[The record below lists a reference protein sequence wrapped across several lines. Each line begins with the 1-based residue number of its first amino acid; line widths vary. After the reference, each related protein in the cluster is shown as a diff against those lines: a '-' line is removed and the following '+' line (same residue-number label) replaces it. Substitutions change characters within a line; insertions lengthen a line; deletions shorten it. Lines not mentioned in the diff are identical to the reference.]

1 MKAAKNT
8 ICICFDKDAEAAAR
22 LYAATFP
29 DSEITGVHRAPS
41 DFPGGKQTDRYWD
54 AIVKYGGQE
63 SGCGRFKPHDLRSQ
77 RHTSMYRVLF
87 AVFSWLAATCAL
99 SAVDVSALW
108 DTSDPALS
116 ERRFREAL
124 STAVGDDRLILQ
136 TQIARTHAMRKD
148 FSAARDMLQA
158 MSSDVADAGAEA
170 RARYWLELG
179 RTYASHRH
187 DPAGQTPESLA
198 LARSAYSTA
207 LTIAKAAK
215 LDDLAVDALHM
226 FVFVDTSPEDQLRWN
241 REALAVIAG
250 SEQPAAKRWEASISS
265 NTGEALYD
273 LGRFDEALE
282 LFRRALL
289 LREQSADAR
298 GARDARWHIARILRV
313 KRQVDDALE
322 MQLSLEREADGAREP
337 RYYIYE
343 ELQLLYEAKG
353 DSDRARQYARRA
365 KALRQPDR

>member
-1 MKAAKNT
+1 M
-8 ICICFDKDAEAAAR
+8 R
-22 LYAATFP
+22 
-29 DSEITGVHRAPS
+29 
-41 DFPGGKQTDRYWD
+41 
-54 AIVKYGGQE
+54 
-63 SGCGRFKPHDLRSQ
+63 
-77 RHTSMYRVLF
+77 RVLF
-87 AVFSWLAATCAL
+87 AVFCSLAAACAM

-108 DTSDPALS
+108 DVGDPALS

-158 MSSDVADAGAEA
+158 IFPDVADAGAEA

-187 DPAGQTPESLA
+187 DPASQTPQSLT
-198 LARSAYSTA
+198 LARNAFTTA
-207 LTIAKAAK
+207 LTISKTAR
-215 LDDLAVDALHM
+215 LDDLTVDALHM
-226 FVFVDTSPEDQLRWN
+226 FVFVDTAPEDQLKWN
-241 REALAVIAG
+241 REAMAVIAA

-265 NTGEALYD
+265 NAGEALYD
-273 LGRFDEALE
+273 LGRFDDALE
-282 LFRRALL
+282 LFRRTLF

-313 KRQVDDALE
+313 KNQLDDALV
-322 MQLSLEREADGAREP
+322 MQLSLEREADVAQQP
-337 RYYIYE
+337 RHYIYE

-353 DSDRARQYARRA
+353 DSSRALQYARRA
-365 KALRQPDR
+365 KALQQ